1 MHADIAYR
9 LDGIH
14 HDIKR
19 LMGVL
24 IPDLDEALRLRE
36 QHTTVLLEVPI
47 NLAEQFRFAA
57 LTGHSEYRTES
68 DFDLSELSD
77 AFIMN
82 FRGSTANFQAGMLV
96 TERVPPIDQYINL
109 LKCIWLFR
117 RIQGSRA
124 LQEADRDI
132 SHWPSYAR
140 QLEDVSRSEPSFGII
155 ANPSRTFHL
164 SAVGSA
170 ASLSNRS
177 YLPQH

>member
-1 MHADIAYR
+1 MRQDIEYMHADLAYR
-9 LDGIH
+9 LDHIH

-47 NLAEQFRFAA
+47 DLAERFQWAA
-57 LTGHSEYRTES
+57 INGHPEYRTES

-82 FRGSTANFQAGMLV
+82 FGGSTVNFKAGMRV
-96 TERVPPIDQYINL
+96 AERVPPIDQYVNL

-124 LQEADRDI
+124 LQEADKEI

-140 QLEDVSRSEPSFGII
+140 QLEDVSRFGASFGKLLLTVVGPFVTMQSIR
-155 ANPSRTFHL
+155 SR
-164 SAVGSA
+164 AC
-170 ASLSNRS
+170 
-177 YLPQH
+177 